1 MSYLPKDYVPVHTR
15 VQKAHDQNENLKILT
30 QYELLGNDTVVF
42 RATVTTVKGEFSG
55 TSFGKLTKEKALE
68 KLETVAVGRALAFAG
83 YEIQSGLASKD
94 EMDKF
99 QDSKE
104 RFNDKQF
111 NQLKK
116 KIEEGKYKTYNDC
129 IKVLEQNYKLSK
141 KMKETITFLFK
152 S

>member
-15 VQKAHDQNENLKILT
+15 VQKAHDQNENIKIIT

-42 RATVTTVKGEFSG
+42 RAVVTTVKGEFSG

-68 KLETVAVGRALAFAG
+68 KLETVAVGRALAFAW

-99 QDSKE
+99 QDNKDW
-104 RFNDKQF
+104 FNDKQF
-111 NQLKK
+111 TALNKK
-116 KIEEGKYKTYNDC
+116 VEEGKYKTYNEC
-129 IKVLEQNYKLSK
+129 IKVVEQNYKVSN
-141 KMKETITFLFK
+141 KMKEAIKFLFDE
-152 S
+152 